1 MNLDITRKELIQEIN
16 FLWRNPKLKD
26 QQKEAILELL
36 KQAKERL
43 KESI

>member
-16 FLWRNPKLKD
+16 FLWRNPKLND
-26 QQKEAILELL
+26 QQKVAILEHL